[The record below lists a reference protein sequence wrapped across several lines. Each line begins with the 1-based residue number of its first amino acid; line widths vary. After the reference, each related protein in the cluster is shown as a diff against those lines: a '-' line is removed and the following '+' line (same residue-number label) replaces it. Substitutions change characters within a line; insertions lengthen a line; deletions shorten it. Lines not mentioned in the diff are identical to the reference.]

1 MLIKVSTLKEF
12 RTERD
17 AANANGDCAVR
28 AFATFFDVDYDTARE
43 EINVLNAK
51 DCVRGTQFTA
61 LEAAIFRYANKRGIE
76 ITFSRP
82 RNKVKV
88 SRLARLVEKALVIA
102 SGHATTV
109 MNGAIY
115 GNTEK
120 VMERGD
126 DSNQYVKGYWTMQV
140 TDINKYLQGNV

>member
-12 RTERD
+12 RSERD
-17 AANANGDCAVR
+17 AANALGDCAVR
-28 AFATFFDVDYDTARE
+28 AFATFFNVPYEIARE
-43 EINVLNAK
+43 EINVLNTK

-61 LEAAIFRYANKRGIE
+61 LEGAVLRYANKRGIE
-76 ITFSRP
+76 VTFSRP
-82 RNKVKV
+82 RGNVKV
-88 SRLARLVEKALVIA
+88 SGLARLVEKALVIA

-120 VMERGD
+120 VQERGD

-140 TDINKYLQGNV
+140 TDINKYLEGNV